1 MLEETSDAAPPA
13 AGDVD
18 GRARAHVVETDA
30 ARAATAVDAGR
41 TATAVDAGRAAKDVD
56 AAARREMS
64 RRSRRSFLTLG
75 IAAAGG
81 VAGWRWLQSSA
92 DADGIRAPLRAA
104 HEFNARLSEAYF
116 SHARLA
122 PTFARELA
130 REPRVN
136 GREGLPENFDPSLW
150 RLQVIGLANAPAY
163 PQYREDVAYETM
175 KATKAKG
182 ESGEQGGEAGV
193 VKDSK
198 EEDGGAAKDGAAKDG
213 AAVGGESSESA
224 GNFVEHKEPGLL
236 LTLDDIRALPRV
248 EMTTELK
255 CIEGWSTIVNW
266 AGARFADFAAR
277 YQPPA
282 RAGGGTPDA
291 RERPQ
296 ELVRYVG
303 LETPDG
309 GYYVGMDMASAL
321 HPQTLLCYE
330 MNGQPLTPEHGAPL
344 RLVAPVKYGIKHI
357 KRIGRITFTDERPGD
372 FWAERGYDWYSGH

>member
-1 MLEETSDAAPPA
+1 MSERERNKLEETSGTLPA
-13 AGDVD
+13 AGDAG
-18 GRARAHVVETDA
+18 GRITSHIVETDA
-30 ARAATAVDAGR
+30 EHAATVAGDAERAATAAG
-41 TATAVDAGRAAKDVD
+41 D
-56 AAARREMS
+56 AAARQEMS
-64 RRSRRSFLTLG
+64 RRSRRSFLALG

-81 VAGWRWLQSSA
+81 GVGWRWLQSSA
-92 DADGIRAPLRAA
+92 DADGIHAPLRAA
-104 HEFNARLSEAYF
+104 HEFNARLSSAYF
-116 SHARLA
+116 SNARLA

-136 GREGLPENFDPSLW
+136 GREGLPEDFDPAVW
-150 RLQVIGLANAPAY
+150 RLQVIGLANASSY
-163 PQYREDVAYETM
+163 PQYREDVAYETTNGDDE
-175 KATKAKG
+175 ATHDSSVQGGDAGVGQASQEAKG
-182 ESGEQGGEAGV
+182 GAGEGGGSAAPAEGF
-193 VKDSK
+193 
-198 EEDGGAAKDGAAKDG
+198 EEYQ
-213 AAVGGESSESA
+213 
-224 GNFVEHKEPGLL
+224 EPGLL

-277 YQPPA
+277 YQPPTREGG
-282 RAGGGTPDA
+282 RAPDV
-291 RERPQ
+291 RERPE

-303 LETPDG
+303 METPDG
-309 GYYVGMDMASAL
+309 GYYVGMDMPSAL

-344 RLVAPVKYGIKHI
+344 RLVTPVKYGIKHI

>member
-1 MLEETSDAAPPA
+1 MSEREGNELEETHAAPRDD
-13 AGDVD
+13 GDVD
-18 GRARAHVVETDA
+18 GRAKTHAVESDA
-30 ARAATAVDAGR
+30 ERAATA
-41 TATAVDAGRAAKDVD
+41 VD

-64 RRSRRSFLTLG
+64 RRSRRSFLALG

-92 DADGIRAPLRAA
+92 DADGIHATLRAA
-104 HEFNARLSEAYF
+104 HEFNGRLSEAYF

-122 PTFARELA
+122 PNFARGMA
-130 REPRVN
+130 RKPRVN
-136 GREGLPENFDPSLW
+136 GRDGLPEDFDPSLW
-150 RLQVIGLANAPAY
+150 RLQVIGLANAPGY
-163 PQYREDVAYETM
+163 PQYRENVAYETT
-175 KATKAKG
+175 KTAVATG
-182 ESGEQGGEAGV
+182 EPGKQGAGGV
-193 VKDSK
+193 EDSK
-198 EEDGGAAKDGAAKDG
+198 EAEGGAAQGGAGEGG
-213 AAVGGESSESA
+213 ASSAPA
-224 GNFVEHKEPGLL
+224 GRSEEHQDPGLL

-266 AGARFADFAAR
+266 AGARFADFAAL
-277 YQPPA
+277 YQPPT
-282 RAGGGTPDA
+282 RAGGGTPDV
-291 RERPQ
+291 RERPR

-309 GYYVGMDMASAL
+309 GYYIGMDMASAL

-344 RLVAPVKYGIKHI
+344 RLVAPVKYGIKYI

-372 FWAERGYDWYSGH
+372 FWAERGYDWHSGH

>member
-1 MLEETSDAAPPA
+1 MSEREGNKLEETSAAPPSA
-13 AGDVD
+13 PGDVD
-18 GRARAHVVETDA
+18 GRAGRAHVVETDA
-30 ARAATAVDAGR
+30 ERAATA
-41 TATAVDAGRAAKDVD
+41 VD

-64 RRSRRSFLTLG
+64 RRSRRSFLALG

-104 HEFNARLSEAYF
+104 HEFNERLSSAYF

-122 PTFARELA
+122 PTFARGMA

-136 GREGLPENFDPSLW
+136 GRDGMPEDFDPSLW
-150 RLQVIGLANAPAY
+150 RLQVIGLANATGY
-163 PQYREDVAYETM
+163 PQYREDVAYET
-175 KATKAKG
+175 TKAAGARG
-182 ESGEQGGEAGV
+182 ESGEQGADAGV

-198 EEDGGAAKDGAAKDG
+198 EAGGGAA
-213 AAVGGESSESA
+213 GGGVTSRPA
-224 GNFVEHKEPGLL
+224 GEVAEHKEPGLL

-266 AGARFADFAAR
+266 AGARFSDFAAL
-277 YQPPA
+277 YQPPT
-282 RAGGGTPDA
+282 RIGGGTSDA
-291 RERPQ
+291 RERPH

-309 GYYVGMDMASAL
+309 GYYVGMDMPSAL

>member
-1 MLEETSDAAPPA
+1 MSEREGNKLEETSVAPPA

-18 GRARAHVVETDA
+18 GHARRAHVVETDA
-30 ARAATAVDAGR
+30 ERAATA
-41 TATAVDAGRAAKDVD
+41 VD

-64 RRSRRSFLTLG
+64 RRSRRSFLALG

-81 VAGWRWLQSSA
+81 LAGWRWLQSSA
-92 DADGIRAPLRAA
+92 DADGIHATLRAA

-136 GREGLPENFDPSLW
+136 GRDGLPEDFDASLW
-150 RLQVIGLANAPAY
+150 RLQVIGLADASGY
-163 PQYREDVAYETM
+163 PQYREDVAYET
-175 KATKAKG
+175 TKAAGRKG
-182 ESGEQGGEAGV
+182 ESGEQSGDAGAV
-193 VKDSK
+193 NDSK
-198 EEDGGAAKDGAAKDG
+198 EVEGGAAEGGAG
-213 AAVGGESSESA
+213 EGGMSSKSA
-224 GNFVEHKEPGLL
+224 GDFEEHKEPGLL

-248 EMTTELK
+248 EITTELK

-266 AGARFADFAAR
+266 AGARFSDFAAR
-277 YQPPA
+277 YTPPT
-282 RAGGGTPDA
+282 REGGGTPDV

-309 GYYVGMDMASAL
+309 GYYVGMDMPSAL

-330 MNGQPLTPEHGAPL
+330 MNGQPLTPQHGAPL